1 MSFPK
6 KYTRKI
12 VVEGITYLWHMS
24 QNSLEGRATHIT
36 IAQETAPN
44 QFLHVDPFAA
54 VFEGVEIRP
63 RTIRRIILW
72 ALKNGWQPTRKRP
85 PIFVGYCSDGFF
97 VLPDGI
103 RFTSDIKNETR

>member
-12 VVEGITYLWHMS
+12 VVGGIRYLWHLS
-24 QNSLEGRATHIT
+24 QNSLEGRDTHIT
-36 IAQETAPN
+36 IAQDTAPK

-54 VFEGVEIRP
+54 IFEGLEIRP
-63 RTIRRIILW
+63 RAIRRIILW
-72 ALKNGWQPTRKRP
+72 ALKNGWHPTRKGP
-85 PIFVGYCSDGFF
+85 PIFVGYRGDDFF

-103 RFTSDIKNETR
+103 RFTSETGEKR